1 MIRLRVLGTIDLRRE
16 DGSAID
22 AVLRQPKRAALLT
35 YLAASPGGVARRR
48 DVIVAMFWPEAD
60 DRHARDAL
68 SAGLGFL
75 RRNLGPGAITVRGE
89 QEIGSDPRHVL
100 ADVAEFLRAVEEHRD
115 EEALSLYGGELL
127 PGLYVQDAPGFG
139 EWVERERARLRALAT
154 ASAGRLA
161 ESAAAARMPE
171 AATAYAR
178 RAVELAPDDEKL
190 LRRLM
195 SLEAAAGN
203 RAAALRTYEAFA
215 AHVAREYDAT
225 PSPETIALVAAIRN
239 HGPTSHAASA
249 TDVDPVGA
257 RDVVQ
262 LSASI
267 EEPQQS
273 RTTSHAGSPVQT
285 GLRQPVVLALSVLA
299 IALVALLATLNRRD
313 TLTASG
319 GVPLIVVAD
328 FAATDTVLGVTT
340 GAWLRSALG
349 RTPGVRSLEGA
360 ELAEALRRMRRDPM
374 RPLDDSVARELAI
387 REGAAAVVSGRIT
400 ETDSGREI
408 LTELVRD
415 DGRVIVRPTT
425 MAPSSA
431 DVLPALAALG
441 ERLRGSILTSGHSR
455 GALGAVT
462 TRSLEALIAY
472 TEGDR
477 LRYNALDARSAI
489 PYYERAIRLDSTFA
503 MAYSRLGSAW
513 NELGSAAPTPDTVG
527 KLWRTAMRFAD
538 GLSPQELLDIRDGMI
553 FAGPGDP
560 TSKFDEAVR
569 LYQDHLRLNP
579 DDGSA
584 LWNLS
589 WYLKHVGRWTESE
602 APALQALRTGYEM
615 PRVYDELVLA
625 QIAGTRFK
633 EAERSLRAWRDR
645 FGPSQLWYRDAFR
658 LAAARRDYAAADSLT
673 AEATRDRTWSVQ
685 AGQLPVV
692 TLAIRGRLREAEALQ
707 AKQMAMLEQA
717 GNYGALIRATSWFA
731 AIRAGVTGDTAGS
744 LAMLHNVL
752 RRHPPSSLSGSGSMH
767 IYKDAGRHL
776 GLLGDT
782 AGARAMLASLQHNWY
797 FYRIDYNLR
806 GLIYLAERRY
816 PEAITGLGQVRYTS
830 GRLPPLG
837 HAYEAIGA
845 TDSAIAVYERF
856 LVEPDPDSPAWDAI
870 FLVHVLERLGHLY
883 ASKGENGLAAARYEL
898 VARVLEEADPELQW
912 RARRARELAAHE
924 RFAAGRWHV
933 TLR

>member
-35 YLAASPGGVARRR
+35 YLAASHGGVPRRR

-89 QEIGSDPRHVL
+89 QEIGCDPRHVL
-100 ADVAEFLRAVEEHRD
+100 ADVAEFLRVVEEHRD
-115 EEALSLYGGELL
+115 EEVLSLYGGELL

-139 EWVERERARLRALAT
+139 EWLERERARLRALAT

-161 ESAAAARMPE
+161 ERAAAARMLE

-178 RAVELAPDDEKL
+178 RATELAPDDEKL
-190 LRRLM
+190 LRRLI

-203 RAAALRTYEAFA
+203 RAAALRTYEGFA
-215 AHVAREYDAT
+215 AHVATEYDAE
-225 PSPETIALVAAIRN
+225 PSPETIALVAAIRI

-249 TDVDPVGA
+249 TDGDALGA
-257 RDVVQ
+257 REVAQ
-262 LSASI
+262 LGAF
-267 EEPQQS
+267 EEP
-273 RTTSHAGSPVQT
+273 RTTSHPDAPVQT
-285 GLRQPVVLALSVLA
+285 GLRQPVVFALSVLV
-299 IALVALLATLNRRD
+299 IALVAVLAALNRRD

-328 FAATDTVLGVTT
+328 FSATDTVLGVTT
-340 GAWLRSALG
+340 AAWLRSTLG

-387 REGAAAVVSGRIT
+387 REGASGVVSGRIT
-400 ETDSGREI
+400 ETESGRQI
-408 LTELVRD
+408 LTQLVRD
-415 DGRVIVRPTT
+415 DGRVLVRPTT
-425 MAPSSA
+425 MAASSA
-431 DVLPALAALG
+431 DVLPALVALG
-441 ERLRGSILTSGHSR
+441 ERLRGSIVTSGHSR
-455 GALGAVT
+455 SPLGAVT
-462 TRSLEALIAY
+462 TPSLGALIAY

-477 LRYNALDARSAI
+477 LRYNALDSRAAI

-503 MAYSRLGSAW
+503 MAYSQLGGAW

-527 KLWRTAMRFAD
+527 QLWRTAMRFAD
-538 GLSPQELLDIRDGMI
+538 GLSPRELLAIRDRMI

-579 DDGSA
+579 DDGPA
-584 LWNLS
+584 LQNLS
-589 WYLKHVGRWTESE
+589 WYLKHVGRWADSE
-602 APALQALRTGYEM
+602 TPALQALRTGYQL
-615 PRVYDELVLA
+615 PGVYDELVLA
-625 QIAGTRFK
+625 QIAGTKFK
-633 EAERSLRAWRDR
+633 EAERSLRAWRAR

-658 LAAARRDYAAADSLT
+658 LAAARRDYVATDSLT
-673 AEATRDRTWSVQ
+673 AEATRDRTWNVQ
-685 AGQLPVV
+685 PGQLPVV

-707 AKQMAMLEQA
+707 VKQMAMLEQS

-731 AIRAGVTGDTAGS
+731 AIRAGVTGDTAVS
-744 LAMLHNVL
+744 LAMLRNVL
-752 RRHPPSSLSGSGSMH
+752 QRHPPKSLSGSGSMH

-776 GLLGDT
+776 ALLGDT
-782 AGARAMLASLQHNWY
+782 AGARAMLASLQDNWY

-806 GLIYLAERRY
+806 GLIYLAAGRY
-816 PEAITGLGQVRYTS
+816 PETITELGQVRYSS
-830 GRLPPLG
+830 GQLPSLG
-837 HAYEAIGA
+837 HAYEAVGA

-856 LVEPDPDSPAWDAI
+856 LVEPDPDSPAWDAV

-883 ASKGENGLAAARYEL
+883 ASKGENGLAAARYGL
-898 VARVLEEADPELQW
+898 VAKVLEEADPDLQW

-924 RFAAGRWHV
+924 RSAVGRWHLTV
-933 TLR
+933 R